1 MSTEENEKVSQPFD
15 HPIQAFDKCLFE
27 IRKPNLLEGE
37 IKNHRKMLLRCILA
51 IGGYPDLAHQCE
63 KKDVEQEAMNM
74 LDKFHLMQ
82 NKEVVAICYMRVI
95 RDSHSEWARNA
106 PWRPKI
112 IQAIDSLFANNNYKE
127 WNINIDDLAH
137 QKMSQLIDAVIKQ
150 EKALTDAL
158 DALTSIETLGYQRKK
173 MMSCLNNKTGRL
185 LFRPFLPGN
194 VESLLADV
202 FNYVQDYVGKKDTI
216 EAVDAHMNAI
226 EKVHQVASA
235 LEAFRTSY
243 SVMIGENLDKKL
255 LALLESDFTENKANQ
270 PASIIVEPCLK
281 KYPLH
286 NAGGKIN
293 IGMFVR
299 NAGAG
304 YSYDTELTI
313 VEDNALKLQSSD
325 ILVGRLRPGESQVV
339 NILSDVVTSTAR
351 AELLTQVNWRD
362 FDRRERSCD
371 FQISIDAQRND
382 VNWAALAQTDPYS
395 LEAVET
401 ESELVGR
408 KEVLNKILGSIKAH
422 SVGSNIISGQKRVG
436 KTSIAKVIK
445 SQLDLDR
452 EDFLTVYL
460 ESGDYIKSSATGTIN
475 RLGDIL
481 CKKISEG
488 EPRALKIAIPTFD
501 DAFSPFTDFLDE
513 LAKFT
518 SQRKV
523 VIILDEF
530 DQLPYDLYIRGPW
543 GDPFFLTLRSITS
556 RPNVGF
562 ILIGGER
569 MAHIMDNQGV
579 QLNRWAEIS
588 VDYFSRDTDWADYK
602 ELIQRPVNGILEFT
616 DDALLAL
623 HESTAGNPYFTKLV
637 CQYVFRSS
645 LNSRDCY
652 VTRTEVDAAVY
663 SAIKETGKNA
673 FQHFWDD
680 RIFETGD
687 KATEKSVRR
696 RKILIALSDTLQKQ
710 IPASGKEIA
719 AHPLVKDM
727 PSLESDLKEFATRK
741 VVTGKISGKFEEH
754 SYTFKVDLFQQWLK
768 QRGIQ
773 DVIASFS
780 DLDAALLERQRD
792 EQLKL
797 HPDELVELTEKWGTY
812 KGQPITTD
820 KVRAW
825 INQFPSPREQRTM
838 FRVLECLHFYT
849 NAHLR
854 LKMKEING
862 IVTRGLGRHIVTGKQ
877 KRSDIL
883 ISYLDGLTK
892 SGASMANLFAEESEV
907 YVDNIIEKNKIE
919 EELKKRNDIKAIVFL
934 DDFVGTGVQ
943 ASDDLKVMCERIHD
957 VVKAKNMKVIFV
969 AIATYKEGWTKISE
983 TIDALNIAVEAHY
996 CELLTEVDKIFGEQ
1010 SNVFSDLVERE
1021 FAKSVALKYG
1031 KLLVKDNPLGYGNIG
1046 AAVVFERSC
1055 PNDTLPILWAE
1066 KPGTWMPL
1074 FKRL

>member
-1 MSTEENEKVSQPFD
+1 MSTEQNEKVSQSFD

-27 IRKPNLLEGE
+27 VRKPNLLEGE
-37 IKNHRKMLLRCILA
+37 IKSHRKMLLRCILA
-51 IGGYPDLAHQCE
+51 VGGYPDIARQCE
-63 KKDVEQEAMNM
+63 EKDVEQEAMNK
-74 LDKFHLMQ
+74 LDQFHLMQ

-95 RDSHSEWARNA
+95 RDSHSEWAQNA

-112 IQAIDSLFANNNYKE
+112 IQAIDGLFANNNYKE

-150 EKALTDAL
+150 EKALIDAL
-158 DALTSIETLGYQRKK
+158 DALTSIETLSYQRQK

-194 VESLLADV
+194 IESLLADV
-202 FNYVQDYVGKKDTI
+202 FSYVQDYLGKKDTI
-216 EAVDAHMNAI
+216 EVVDSYMSAI
-226 EKVHQVASA
+226 EKVHQVAST
-235 LEAFRTSY
+235 LESFQTSY
-243 SVMIGENLDKKL
+243 SILIGENLDKKL
-255 LALLESDFTENKANQ
+255 LALLETDFSENKANQ
-270 PASIIVEPCLK
+270 PAAIVVEPCLK

-286 NAGGKIN
+286 NTEGKIN
-293 IGMFVR
+293 IGMIVR
-299 NAGAG
+299 NIGAG
-304 YSYDTELTI
+304 YSYDTELI
-313 VEDNALKLQSSD
+313 IAEDNSLKLQSSNV
-325 ILVGRLRPGESQVV
+325 LVGRLRPGESQVV
-339 NILSDVVTSTAR
+339 NILSDVLIPSAKVD
-351 AELLTQVNWRD
+351 LLTQVNWRD
-362 FDRRERSCD
+362 FDKKEKSGD
-371 FQISIDAQRND
+371 FQISIEAQRND
-382 VNWAALAQTDPYS
+382 VNWAGLAQTDPYS
-395 LEAVET
+395 LEAVEI

-422 SVGSNIISGQKRVG
+422 SVGSHIISGQKRVG

-445 SQLDLDR
+445 SQLDR
-452 EDFLTVYL
+452 EGFLTVYL
-460 ESGDYIKSSATGTIN
+460 ESGDYIKPSPTGTIN

-481 CKKISEG
+481 CKKISESD
-488 EPRALKIAIPTFD
+488 PRALKITVPTFD

-513 LAKFT
+513 FSKLT
-518 SQRKV
+518 TQRKV

-579 QLNRWAEIS
+579 QLNRWVETP
-588 VDYFSRDTDWADYK
+588 VDYFSRDADWADYK
-602 ELIQRPVNGILEFT
+602 ELIQRPVNGVLEFT

-623 HESTAGNPYFTKLV
+623 HETTSGNPYFTKLV
-637 CQYVFRSS
+637 CQYVFRSA

-652 VTRTEVDAAVY
+652 ITRTEVDAAVY
-663 SAIKETGKNA
+663 SAIKEVGKNA

-710 IPASGKEIA
+710 SPALGKDILQ
-719 AHPLVKDM
+719 HPLVKDM
-727 PSLESDLKEFATRK
+727 ASLESDLKEFATRK
-741 VVTGKISGKFEEH
+741 VVVGKISGKIEEH
-754 SYTFKVDLFQQWLK
+754 SYTFKVDLFQRWLN

-792 EQLKL
+792 EQLKIQ
-797 HPDELVELTEKWGTY
+797 PDEIVELTEKWATY
-812 KGQPITTD
+812 KGQAITTD
-820 KVRAW
+820 KVRTW
-825 INQFPSPREQRTM
+825 INQFPLPREQRAM
-838 FRVLECLHFYT
+838 FKILQGLHFYT
-849 NAHLR
+849 NSHLR
-854 LKMKEING
+854 LKMKEINS
-862 IVTRGLGRHIVTGKQ
+862 IVTRGLGRYLTSGKQ

-892 SGASMANLFAEESEV
+892 SGANMANLFAEEAEI
-907 YVDNIIEKNKIE
+907 YVNNIVEKNKIE
-919 EELKKRNDIKAIVFL
+919 DELKSRNDIKAIVFI
-934 DDFVGTGVQ
+934 DDFVGTGTQ
-943 ASDDLKVMCERIHD
+943 ASGDLEVMARKIED
-957 VVKAKNMKVIFV
+957 LVKEKNIKVIFV
-969 AIATYKEGWTKISE
+969 AVTTFKDGWMKISDAASTFGFPIE
-983 TIDALNIAVEAHY
+983 THY
-996 CELLTEVDKIFGEQ
+996 CELLTETDEIFGEQ
-1010 SNVFSDLVERE
+1010 SGVFSDSVERE
-1021 FAKSVALKYG
+1021 FAKSIAIKYG

-1066 KPGTWMPL
+1066 KSGIWMPL